1 MSGGESII
9 KIENKLILNE
19 RILDGVDKMRDIVKI
34 KEKVKIVL
42 K

>member
-1 MSGGESII
+1 MVWGNGEII
-9 KIENKLILNE
+9 KENKLILNE
-19 RILDGVDKMRDIVKI
+19 RILDGVNKMRDIVKI

>member
-1 MSGGESII
+1 MVGGNGEII
-9 KIENKLILNE
+9 KENKLILNE
-19 RILDGVDKMRDIVKI
+19 RILDGVNKMRDIVKI